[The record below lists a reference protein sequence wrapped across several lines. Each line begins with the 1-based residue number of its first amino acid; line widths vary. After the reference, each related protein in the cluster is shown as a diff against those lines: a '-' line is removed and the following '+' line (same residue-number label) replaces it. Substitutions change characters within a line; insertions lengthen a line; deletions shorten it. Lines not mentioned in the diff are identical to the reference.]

1 MSVVDETLE
10 AIKKAMQTGNDELK
24 KSITTATGLVAYDLQ
39 APAKNLYPVNTPIR
53 NAIPRRGGGVGTA
66 TNWKQ
71 ITSIN
76 GSGYGAMGWVP
87 EGQRSARMS
96 YTTAD
101 KAASYR
107 TLGEEDQASYEAVSA
122 ARTFEDIRSTQTMRL
137 LQKLMQKEENAF
149 LGGNSSV
156 ALGVPSTPSLAA
168 GGSGATLPAATY
180 SVIVVALT
188 QEGYQNSSVANG
200 VATSQSITGAD
211 GSNYTLNGG
220 SSNKSAAATQAITL
234 GEVLSCS
241 VTAVTGA
248 VAYAWYVGLAGAEK
262 LEAIT
267 TINSV
272 TFSAPL
278 AGTGQAATAIS
289 ADSSRNAN
297 YAFDGLL
304 YSAFAAGSNAYIS
317 TLATGTPGTG
327 TVLTASGSGG
337 VTQIDTMLQTMW
349 NNYQVSPSVIYVN
362 AQELKNISAK
372 ALAASGGSSLLLYS
386 DSNGKA
392 IVTNTT
398 VTGYF
403 NPYSPNGGVVIPI
416 KLHPTLAPGTIMGWA
431 ENLPVQY
438 QSTNVPNVAEAQVR
452 VDYYQIDW
460 PQKTRQY
467 EVGVYV
473 EEVLAVYAPFAIG
486 IINNIANG

>member
-1 MSVVDETLE
+1 MSVVDETLK

-53 NAIPRRGGGVGTA
+53 NSIPRRGGGVGTA

-71 ITSIN
+71 ITAIN
-76 GSGYGAMGWVP
+76 GSGYNSMGWVP
-87 EGQRSARMS
+87 EGQRSGRMS

-101 KAASYR
+101 KSATYR

-137 LQKLMQKEENAF
+137 LQKLMLKEENAF
-149 LGGNSSV
+149 VGGNNSV
-156 ALGVPSTPSLAA
+156 ALGTPSTPSLSA
-168 GGSGATLPAATY
+168 GGSGATLPALTY

-188 QEGYQNSSVANG
+188 YEGYLNSSVANG
-200 VATSQSITGAD
+200 LATTQVITGAD

-234 GEVLSCS
+234 GEILSCS
-241 VTAVTGA
+241 VTPVTGA
-248 VAYAWYVGLAGAEK
+248 VAYAWFTGAAGAEK

-278 AGTGQAATAIS
+278 AGTGQAATAIT
-289 ADSSRNAN
+289 ADNSRNPS

-304 YSAFAAGSNAYIS
+304 YSAFAAGSNAYLS
-317 TLATGTPGTG
+317 SLATGTPGTG
-327 TVLTASGSGG
+327 TVLTASGNGG

-362 AQELKNISAK
+362 AQELKNISTK
-372 ALAASGGSSLLLYS
+372 ALAASGGASLLLYN
-386 DSNGKA
+386 DTNGKA

-403 NPYSPNGGVVIPI
+403 NPYSTNGGVVIPI
-416 KLHPTLAPGTIMGWA
+416 RLHPTLPPGTILSWA
-431 ENLPVQY
+431 ENLPTQY
-438 QSTNVPNVAEAQVR
+438 QSNNVPNVAEAQVR

-460 PQKTRQY
+460 PLKTRQY

-473 EEVLAVYAPFAIG
+473 EETLAVYAPFAIG